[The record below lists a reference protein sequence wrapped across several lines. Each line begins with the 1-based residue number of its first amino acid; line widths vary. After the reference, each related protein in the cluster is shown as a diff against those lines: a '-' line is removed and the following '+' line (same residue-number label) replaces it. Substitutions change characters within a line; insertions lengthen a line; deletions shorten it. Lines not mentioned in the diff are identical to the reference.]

1 MPNTIPITQGTLALD
16 GNRKALFTGWP
27 ASRYED
33 ATGGNAE
40 GTAGNITSPQTI
52 DGLTATK
59 LKVPQGAMRM
69 FVRTFAPDG
78 IRIGNNADLTA
89 ANTSS
94 GYIVGLQNEWIE
106 VGCQAESSGAAPN
119 GDAASL
125 VPAASQAGAGAGNVN
140 NTTCNPEVY
149 VMLNDADAGE
159 GEVYFYFAMLY

>member
-1 MPNTIPITQGTLALD
+1 MPNTVPITQGTLALD
-16 GNRKALFTGWP
+16 GRGRAILNGWP

-33 ATGGNAE
+33 ATGGNPE

-59 LKVPQGAMRM
+59 LKVPQGASRM
-69 FVRTFAPDG
+69 FIRTFAPDG
-78 IRIGNNADLTA
+78 IRVGNNADLTA

-94 GYIVGLQNEWIE
+94 GYVVGIQNEWVE

-119 GDAASL
+119 GDAASIAL
-125 VPAASQAGAGAGNVN
+125 GANAPAGGGNVN
-140 NTTCNPEVY
+140 NTTANPEVY

-159 GEVYFYFAMLY
+159 AEVYFYFAMLY